1 MVIRKSENF
10 VLFDS
15 RMGDKADWSDF
26 FLKHLIDI
34 CKGEIEA
41 GNRPL
46 GLWTST
52 GWKNLVSKFAERTGD
67 ERTKIQLKNK
77 LDNMKKEYGWF
88 MEFKNY
94 ATGLGWDAAK
104 GTVDCPQEW
113 WTEHLA
119 VRTELSLLIYFFIL

>member
-1 MVIRKSENF
+1 
-10 VLFDS
+10 
-15 RMGDKADWSDF
+15 MGDKADWSDF

-46 GLWTST
+46 GLFTST
-52 GWKNLVSKFAERTGD
+52 GWKNLVSKFEERTGGK
-67 ERTKIQLKNK
+67 RTKIQLKNK
-77 LDNMKKEYGWF
+77 LDNIKKEHGWF

-94 ATGLGWDAAK
+94 ATRLGWGAAK

-119 VRTELSLLIYFFIL
+119 VRTELSLLIFFFIL